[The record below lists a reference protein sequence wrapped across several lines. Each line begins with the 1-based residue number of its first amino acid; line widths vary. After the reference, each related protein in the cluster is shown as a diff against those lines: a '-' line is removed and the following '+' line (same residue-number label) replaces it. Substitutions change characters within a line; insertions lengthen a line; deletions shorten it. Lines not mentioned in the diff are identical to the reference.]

1 MKTLDQWFQEYGESH
16 QNRKNQILHKICVPV
31 IFFTVVGFL
40 LLIPYAV
47 GPLKMGEILLIVAL
61 AWYLSLGFRA
71 FLVMLVLLGISYILF
86 NALGT
91 VVYPL
96 IPLIV
101 LFVIAWIGQFI
112 GHNIEGKKPSFF
124 KDLQFLLIGP
134 LWVLRPLFKHS

>member
-40 LLIPYAV
+40 LLIPFAV
-47 GPLKMGEILLIVAL
+47 GPLKVGEILLIVAL

-71 FLVMLVLLGISYILF
+71 FIVMLVQLGISYILF
-86 NALGT
+86 NALAT

-101 LFVIAWIGQFI
+101 LFVVAWIGQFI